1 MTLANF
7 CPSNLTNS
15 EKICIRRPWEKNIHG
30 GLKCVL
36 TKRYD
41 YFPTENRQFSLI
53 IFGIFAISLQ

>member
-1 MTLANF
+1 MTLATF

-36 TKRYD
+36 SDKEAVNTS
-41 YFPTENRQFSLI
+41 FLVENRT
-53 IFGIFAISLQ
+53 